1 MSRALF
7 AIVSQE
13 RFLRISNAVWQTKEV
28 KVDVRTPDGKPMT
41 WQDATLPVGS
51 ALRIAPAFDASVTD
65 EQSGIETTIR
75 ARYEAEA
82 GRYVIG
88 EMINRTIRP
97 DAELNNLTL
106 RLLPIQSIMQAAA
119 PRCIALT
126 LDAEN
131 DPRATWTT
139 ASELSATEG
148 RIIPTWLAKEVVK
161 HGSKGERMDVIEI
174 LYGTSALAGLP
185 PAKAIQTEL
194 GVPHRTAS
202 DWIRKARAAGRLNGM
217 TYIVG
222 RQADG

>member
-1 MSRALF
+1 
-7 AIVSQE
+7 
-13 RFLRISNAVWQTKEV
+13 V

-51 ALRIAPAFDASVTD
+51 ALRIAPAFDASATD

-75 ARYEAEA
+75 ARYEEAA

-88 EMINRTIRP
+88 EVINRAIRP
-97 DAELNNLTL
+97 DVELNNLTL

-119 PRCIALT
+119 PQCISLS
-126 LDAEN
+126 LDAED

-148 RIIPTWLAKEVVK
+148 RIIPQWLAKEVVK
-161 HGSKGERMDVIEI
+161 HGSKDERMDVIEI

-185 PAKAIQTEL
+185 PVKAIQTEL

-202 DWIRKARAAGRLNGM
+202 DWIKRARAAGRLNGM

>member
-1 MSRALF
+1 
-7 AIVSQE
+7 
-13 RFLRISNAVWQTKEV
+13 
-28 KVDVRTPDGKPMT
+28 MT

-51 ALRIAPAFDASVTD
+51 GLRIAPAFEARATD
-65 EQSGIETTIR
+65 EHSGVETTIR
-75 ARYEAEA
+75 ARYADAA
-82 GRYVIG
+82 GRYVID
-88 EMINRTIRP
+88 EIVNRVIRP
-97 DAELNNLTL
+97 DVELNNLTL
-106 RLLPIQSIMQAAA
+106 RLLPIQSIMQMAA

-126 LDAEN
+126 LDADD

-148 RIIPTWLAKEVVK
+148 RIIPQWLATEVVK
-161 HGSKGERMDVIEI
+161 HGNKRERMDVIEI
-174 LYGTSALAGLP
+174 LYGASALAGLP

-202 DWIRKARAAGRLNGM
+202 DWIKKARAAGRLNGM

>member
-1 MSRALF
+1 
-7 AIVSQE
+7 
-13 RFLRISNAVWQTKEV
+13 
-28 KVDVRTPDGKPMT
+28 MT

-51 ALRIAPAFDASVTD
+51 ALRIAPAFDASATD
-65 EQSGIETTIR
+65 EHSGIETTIR
-75 ARYEAEA
+75 ARYEEAA

-88 EMINRTIRP
+88 EVINRAIRP
-97 DAELNNLTL
+97 DVELNNLTL

-119 PRCIALT
+119 PQCIALS
-126 LDAEN
+126 LDAED

-148 RIIPTWLAKEVVK
+148 RIIPQWLANEVVE

-185 PAKAIQTEL
+185 PVKAIQTEL

-202 DWIRKARAAGRLNGM
+202 DWIKKARAAGRLNGM

>member
-1 MSRALF
+1 MDARAGT
-7 AIVSQE
+7 S
-13 RFLRISNAVWQTKEV
+13 
-28 KVDVRTPDGKPMT
+28 
-41 WQDATLPVGS
+41 
-51 ALRIAPAFDASVTD
+51 FDALASSVVLVYD
-65 EQSGIETTIR
+65 RPCPDIDRCSPSCE
-75 ARYEAEA
+75 
-82 GRYVIG
+82 V
-88 EMINRTIRP
+88 INRAIRP
-97 DAELNNLTL
+97 DVELNNLTL

-119 PRCIALT
+119 PQCISLS
-126 LDAEN
+126 LDAED

-148 RIIPTWLAKEVVK
+148 RIIPQWLAKEVVK

-185 PAKAIQTEL
+185 PVKAIQTEL

-202 DWIRKARAAGRLNGM
+202 DWIKKARAAGRLNGM